1 MLSLLSNSGTWT
13 EIREAEINYSMKNR
27 TNSVRL
33 PDACRMNVNVVE
45 ETGDSLFV
53 LKVLKYIY
61 IYIFSCDPAPTGR
74 SDLII
79 I

>member
-13 EIREAEINYSMKNR
+13 EIRKAEINYSMKNR
-27 TNSVRL
+27 TNSGGL

-61 IYIFSCDPAPTGR
+61 IYIFFCDPAQTGR
-74 SDLII
+74 SDYEPR
-79 I
+79 